1 MNIDIHNH
9 FYPPEYLKEVEG
21 SGKNTVLKRDEQDRL
36 LLVYSGDY
44 NIVLK
49 SHYDPG
55 ERIRM
60 MDKKGL
66 DMQVLTMTTPGVDIE
81 EPSYGV
87 KLTKIVNDAM
97 ADVIDKYPGR
107 FSALATLPM
116 KNPEAAVKE
125 LERSV
130 EELGLPGAMIFTNV
144 VGEPI
149 DSKRFWPIYEKAEQL
164 NAPIMIHPTSPTDIG
179 LMDPY
184 RLVPLIGFPFETTVA
199 ISRLV
204 FSGVLEKYPNVK
216 FILSHLGGTIPYL
229 AERIDR
235 GYYAYPE
242 CKGVLT
248 KAPSEYFK
256 KTYMDVVSF
265 YPPAIE
271 FAVKFMG
278 VEKLLL
284 GSDYPHQIGDVS
296 RSIDT
301 IKNLNLQDRDREKI
315 MGNNTLKLLKME

>member
-1 MNIDIHNH
+1 LKIDIHNH
-9 FYPPEYLKEVEG
+9 FYPPEYLKEVEE

-49 SHYDPG
+49 SHYDPE

-60 MDKKGL
+60 MDEKGL

-87 KLTKIVNDAM
+87 KLTEIVNDAM
-97 ADVIDKYPGR
+97 AEVISKHPDR

-116 KNPEAAVKE
+116 KDSEAAVQE

-164 NAPIMIHPTSPTDIG
+164 DAPIMIHPTSPTEIG

-204 FSGVLEKYPNVK
+204 FSGVLEKHPNLK
-216 FILSHLGGTIPYL
+216 LILSHLGGTVPYL

-235 GYYAYPE
+235 GYFAYPE
-242 CKGVLT
+242 CKGILT

-271 FAVKFMG
+271 FAIKFLG

-284 GSDYPHQIGDVS
+284 GSDYPHQIGDVAL
-296 RSIDT
+296 SIDT
-301 IKNLNLQDRDREKI
+301 VRKLNLQDVDKERI
-315 MGNNTLKLLKME
+315 MGNNAVKLLKME